1 MRRDWAWKSRISP
14 FRVASLLRC
23 DGNSTSIYW
32 SLQRKRAKMKRIKL
46 GRHVVSDPR
55 ICHGSPT
62 FVGTRIMV
70 AQILEMVA
78 DGTPWEEIIAEYGG
92 AISRAAI
99 AETVRLAGRSF
110 SKKCR

>member
-1 MRRDWAWKSRISP
+1 
-14 FRVASLLRC
+14 
-23 DGNSTSIYW
+23 
-32 SLQRKRAKMKRIKL
+32 MKRIKL

-70 AQILEMVA
+70 AQVLEMVA

-99 AETVRLAGRSF
+99 AEAVRLAGLSLSEQNAAR
-110 SKKCR
+110 RAG